1 MIIVIIIVKQTKKLF
16 RLLWGKVN
24 VVYKKNEIENCE
36 INFVFLSRV
45 ISTSKLLTLV
55 KKSGYIENKI
65 ISGA

>member
-16 RLLWGKVN
+16 RWLWGKVN

-45 ISTSKLLTLV
+45 ISTPKLLTLV
-55 KKSGYIENKI
+55 KKSGYIENKR

>member
-24 VVYKKNEIENCE
+24 VVYKKNEIESCE

-55 KKSGYIENKI
+55 KKSGYIENKR